1 MNKKLELTLMLGKGL
16 IKRVVGAVNKDRTDV
31 RKLRKSKELKS
42 NKETTYLNR
51 AQERVETAKDVKN
64 VSLGAMRKI
73 KMPKEGREAFET
85 TFNKV
90 IKKRAGVRNI
100 LMDPKYLKIKKN
112 KRGGII

>member
-16 IKRVVGAVNKDRTDV
+16 FKRVVGAVNKDRTAV

-42 NKETTYLNR
+42 TRETTYLNR

-64 VSLGAMRKI
+64 VSLGALKKI
-73 KMPKEGREAFET
+73 KMPKEGRQAFET

-90 IKKRAGVRNI
+90 IRKRAGVRNI
-100 LMDPKYLKIKKN
+100 LMDPKYSKIKKN